1 MRRADYGSSRWI
13 ATRAGWRSAG
23 GSTPPATR
31 QPSQELEGVEDQVRR
46 AISPPMPELQLD
58 LSVPGH
64 AHAVSRHRRTQ
75 GVPAHP
81 FESLPLAGRHDE
93 ARMEIEAVRSRM
105 TTAERGRLNRLGRV
119 TQTTDPR
126 APLPPQRH
134 GAVRGHRRQSSQH
147 RRLVRPRVGLASA
160 VVAIPEAPPL
170 EQAPDARL
178 HRGQHLR
185 HVQRREARGGVN
197 AHDTG
202 AVLREDPRNSTE
214 GSNPSLSANLSRPAH
229 GPRAT
234 ESGLAPNGAGWR
246 PDGAKVTGAK
256 VLVDRISSR
265 S

>member
-1 MRRADYGSSRWI
+1 MTFLVDANVLSEPTRPALDPGVLAWQRQHERDLVVDPMIVGERRFGILLLPKGRK
-13 ATRAGWRSAG
+13 RAR
-23 GSTPPATR
+23 
-31 QPSQELEGVEDQVRR
+31 LEGVEDQVRR

-178 HRGQHLR
+178 HRG
-185 HVQRREARGGVN
+185 
-197 AHDTG
+197 
-202 AVLREDPRNSTE
+202 
-214 GSNPSLSANLSRPAH
+214 
-229 GPRAT
+229 
-234 ESGLAPNGAGWR
+234 
-246 PDGAKVTGAK
+246 
-256 VLVDRISSR
+256 I
-265 S
+265 